1 MEKLGGEFP
10 AQRLD
15 AETREQWMSGSVAW
29 VPKQQA
35 ETARIAHAQGLAAED
50 EIHMIVRSRGHTRLD
65 DTQAPGHA
73 QVHDERTARALE
85 QKVFPAPR
93 NSIHTSADDE
103 ARDISLH
110 ASAQIGIAYGDAR
123 DGLSENERL
132 DAAASDLYFGKFWH
146 GGPVVLVGPRK
157 YT

>member
-1 MEKLGGEFP
+1 
-10 AQRLD
+10 
-15 AETREQWMSGSVAW
+15 
-29 VPKQQA
+29 
-35 ETARIAHAQGLAAED
+35 
-50 EIHMIVRSRGHTRLD
+50 
-65 DTQAPGHA
+65 
-73 QVHDERTARALE
+73 VHDERAACALK
-85 QKVFPAPR
+85 QQVLPAPR
-93 NSIHTSADDE
+93 NAIHAPADNE